1 MKTLSMGGYYQA
13 LSVHWCS
20 KPCIRFLCVEIKVLH
35 NGLPLRTER
44 LPPSTMAPVCFT
56 WARHIL
62 RTLTH
67 YLDCARDIVFF
78 KDDAW
83 QVANPQD
90 ATGN

>member
-1 MKTLSMGGYYQA
+1 
-13 LSVHWCS
+13 
-20 KPCIRFLCVEIKVLH
+20 
-35 NGLPLRTER
+35 
-44 LPPSTMAPVCFT
+44 MAPVCFT